1 MFEQVILARIQNDIR
16 IEIIAKLSVSKF
28 GAQIGASICDTDSF
42 WLLER
47 FGDKFELKKVSA
59 HSPLQE
65 LPSDR
70 DEQVD
75 YVKSCPPVH
84 LADLIQ
90 E

>member
-28 GAQIGASICDTDSF
+28 SALIGASICDTDSF
-42 WLLER
+42 WLFER

-70 DEQVD
+70 NEQAD
-75 YVKSCPPVH
+75 YV
-84 LADLIQ
+84 
-90 E
+90 